1 MKLGENIKWLL
12 LFFFSVG
19 SSAVITW
26 LFISTKIDW
35 NWAVFFNQN
44 EFFVYAAAPFV
55 LLGMFVPILIPAYYY
70 VRFRKTAQMED
81 KLAFK
86 SSFWT
91 FVSAYLVMTTL
102 KVFTN
107 RVDMEPFEPI
117 GDVDISDQFRFGFLN
132 SNSWWESFSEGWPSG
147 HTMIAVSMAIVIYP
161 FLKSNL
167 WKAIHI
173 SYAILVAMSVS
184 TAFHW
189 ISDVI
194 SGAAIG
200 VVVGFYFL
208 IRFRKLDT

>member
-1 MKLGENIKWLL
+1 MKLVENIKWLL

-19 SSAVITW
+19 CSAVITW
-26 LFISTKIDW
+26 LFITTKIDW
-35 NWAVFFNQN
+35 NWAVFFNQH
-44 EFFVYAAAPFV
+44 EVFIYAAAPFI
-55 LLGMFVPILIPAYYY
+55 LLGMFVPLLIPAYYFLRY
-70 VRFRKTAQMED
+70 KKSTKLGD
-81 KLAFK
+81 KRAYQI
-86 SSFWT
+86 SFWT
-91 FVSAYLVMTTL
+91 FVSAYLVMTIL

-194 SGAAIG
+194 SGAVIG

-208 IRFRKLDT
+208 RRFRKLDT